1 MKILILGHGQ
11 HGKDTFA
18 EMLSEKYNLRFQSSS
33 LEAFEAIKPALKAVF
48 KNAGS
53 DDTLYKLR
61 RHHRELYKAL
71 ISLYNTPDKSALSKK
86 IISHNDIYVGMRSSD
101 EFIASKNLFSLI
113 FWVDAMKRVNYVDP
127 SMSIRFTDDMIK
139 IDNNGSIDELKKQVD
154 KLGDYFDS
162 IQHN

>member
-18 EMLSEKYNLRFQSSS
+18 ELLSKKYNLRFQSSS

-48 KNAGS
+48 HSAGC
-53 DDTLYKLR
+53 DETLYQLR

-101 EFIASKNLFSLI
+101 EFVSSKHLFDLI
-113 FWVDAMKRVNYVDP
+113 FWVDAMERVNYVDP
-127 SMSIRFTDDMIK
+127 SMAIRYTDDMIK
-139 IDNNGSIDELKKQVD
+139 IDNNGSIEGLIKQID
-154 KLGDYFDS
+154 RLGDYF
-162 IQHN
+162 NT